1 MIAGALF
8 LGQNEE
14 HGQPHDRPGCSRAR
28 LSRWRRGGRA
38 RDAPCK
44 PPGRDMHETE
54 EPMHRNQMECGAAPP
69 AAAPI
74 GYIAANTAAQLAPG
88 SGAAVAALGPG
99 GESLPKDGGTF
110 IATASD
116 RRHDDGGAL
125 YQTKAGSRRVRT
137 LVSARH
143 DCGKLREAARGAES
157 AEERVPRPAPRRRR
171 RHLPPA
177 IGSSARTR
185 RGPTRSRDPRGGQ
198 CPRTQKRGG
207 PRGNIPR
214 GPPLRRSA
222 VHRSAA
228 PCSPTGFPRSTIG
241 AGRLSFRVRNGTG
254 RAPAARTADR
264 WAALRPGGARV
275 PLRAAQRVAGAVR
288 ASGAIRVKS

>member
-1 MIAGALF
+1 MTPHASQPDGTCARQEAPCIETRWNAG
-8 LGQNEE
+8 
-14 HGQPHDRPGCSRAR
+14 PHRLPPPRLDISQRRRPRSSPRDRAR
-28 LSRWRRGGRA
+28 RSPPWGAPAHSSR
-38 RDAPCK
+38 K
-44 PPGRDMHETE
+44 
-54 EPMHRNQMECGAAPP
+54 
-69 AAAPI
+69 
-74 GYIAANTAAQLAPG
+74 
-88 SGAAVAALGPG
+88 
-99 GESLPKDGGTF
+99 KGGTR

-116 RRHDDGGAL
+116 RRRDDGGAL
-125 YQTKAGSRRVRT
+125 YQTKAGSRRVST
-137 LVSARH
+137 LMGARSG
-143 DCGKLREAARGAES
+143 CGKFGEAARGAES

-185 RGPTRSRDPRGGQ
+185 RGPTRSRDPRGDQ
-198 CPRTQKRGG
+198 YPQTQKRGG